1 MPVQGDFFVLI
12 GNGAVHFEQEFGA
25 IDGKSTHPTA
35 GCIYTATLLID
46 DANPTRLN
54 RVKQAINF
62 SQFLLINAA
71 VCQDELRQPSILP
84 LTDISS
90 CHELVNQ

>member
-1 MPVQGDFFVLI
+1 M
-12 GNGAVHFEQEFGA
+12 HFDREFGA
-25 IDGKSTHPTA
+25 IYGKATYPTA
-35 GCIYTATLLID
+35 GDSVTAILLID

-71 VCQDELRQPSILP
+71 VCQDDLRQPSILL

-90 CHELVNQ
+90 RHELVNQ